1 MSASS
6 AQSKEAKRLQILGAP
21 QSNKPISAK
30 VPTLSHLQR
39 KCALSRRADIRG
51 AGGTLRNSANRRS
64 RTRHCGIV
72 TPRERPL
79 RAESERLLPTFQP
92 ASLRR
97 ARATEGAG
105 LEGAKSDGQGMDNA
119 ARLAVLL
126 PEEGQ
131 RHRQA
136 EAAGARG
143 ARVQPKNADRLLD
156 AGAV

>member
-1 MSASS
+1 MLLC
-6 AQSKEAKRLQILGAP
+6 RIY
-21 QSNKPISAK
+21 
-30 VPTLSHLQR
+30 V
-39 KCALSRRADIRG
+39 
-51 AGGTLRNSANRRS
+51 RS
-64 RTRHCGIV
+64 
-72 TPRERPL
+72 ERQL
-79 RAESERLLPTFQP
+79 WAESERLLSTFQP

-131 RHRQA
+131 RDRQA
-136 EAAGARG
+136 EAARPRG